1 MRDKNKFA
9 LVNAMNLVFIS
20 IFLLSCNYTIAQDA
34 KKIKFPDR
42 ALGFNA
48 GISQHLSQSLPGGYL
63 GINHEIN
70 LSKKIKLHHNLSFTL
85 HKGEDK
91 TQESILGNAIAMTTV
106 SPDFNSFPLKFITAG
121 IQTFSGA
128 SISFLS
134 GKLMIGAGPLLRYQT
149 TTKPENY
156 AFSATTRPTT
166 TGGGTFL
173 YRAYY
178 TINSIRPHSFAAGG
192 LLFLD
197 IKLFNIKS
205 IETKANLKYQSDSQ
219 GDKLFS
225 AGIKLVK
232 PYRKTS

>member
-9 LVNAMNLVFIS
+9 LVNAMNLMFIS

-48 GISQHLSQSLPGGYL
+48 GISQHLSQSLAGGYL

-91 TQESILGNAIAMTTV
+91 TQESILGNAIAITTV

-128 SISFLS
+128 SISLLS

-197 IKLFNIKS
+197 VKLFKVKS
-205 IETKANLKYQSDSQ
+205 IETKANLMYQFDSQ
-219 GDKLFS
+219 GDKLIS
-225 AGIKLVK
+225 AGFKLIK
-232 PYRKTS
+232 PYKKTS

>member
-1 MRDKNKFA
+1 MREKRN
-9 LVNAMNLVFIS
+9 NLTVKLMILRFTTI
-20 IFLLSCNYTIAQDA
+20 LLISCNYAIAQDS

-42 ALGFNA
+42 VLGFST
-48 GISQHLSQSLPGGYL
+48 GISHHMSQSLAGGYL

-70 LSKKIKLHHNLSFTL
+70 LSKKIKLHHNLTFAL

-91 TQESILGNAIAMTTV
+91 THEAILGNVLAMITMP
-106 SPDFNSFPLKFITAG
+106 PDFKSFPLKFVTAG

-128 SISFLS
+128 STSFLS
-134 GKLMIGAGPLLRYQT
+134 GKLMVGVGPVFRYQN

-156 AFSATTRPTT
+156 EFKTIIRPTT
-166 TGGGTFL
+166 TGDGAFL

-178 TINSIRPHSFAAGG
+178 TINSIRPHTFSAGG

-197 IKLFNIKS
+197 VKLFNIKS
-205 IETKANLKYQSDSQ
+205 IETKANLMYQFDSQ
-219 GDKLFS
+219 RDKLFS
-225 AGIKLVK
+225 AGIKLIK

>member
-9 LVNAMNLVFIS
+9 LVNAMNLMFIS
-20 IFLLSCNYTIAQDA
+20 IFLLSCNYTIAQDS

-42 ALGFNA
+42 AVVFSA
-48 GISQHLSQSLPGGYL
+48 GISQHLSQSLAGGYL

-166 TGGGTFL
+166 TGGSFL

-178 TINSIRPHSFAAGG
+178 QINSIRPHTFSAGG

-197 IKLFNIKS
+197 VKLFNIKS
-205 IETKANLKYQSDSQ
+205 IETKANLMYQFDSQ
-219 GDKLFS
+219 GDKLIS
-225 AGIKLVK
+225 AGIKLIK
-232 PYRKTS
+232 PYKKIS

>member
-1 MRDKNKFA
+1 MRDKNKSA
-9 LVNAMNLVFIS
+9 VVNAMNLTFIT
-20 IFLLSCNYTIAQDA
+20 ILLLSCKYIIAQDV

-42 ALGFNA
+42 TLVFST

-70 LSKKIKLHHNLSFTL
+70 LSKKIKLHHNLTFTL
-85 HKGEDK
+85 HKGKDN
-91 TQESILGNAIAMTTV
+91 THAGILSNAIAMTTMP
-106 SPDFNSFPLKFITAG
+106 PDFNSEPLKFITAG

-128 SISFLS
+128 STSFFS
-134 GKLMIGAGPLLRYQT
+134 GKLMIGAGPMLRYQNT
-149 TTKPENY
+149 SKPENY
-156 AFSATTRPTT
+156 EFIAITRPTQRFD
-166 TGGGTFL
+166 GIFL

-178 TINSIRPHSFAAGG
+178 LINSIRPHTFAAGG

-197 IKLFNIKS
+197 VKLFKIKS
-205 IETKANLKYQSDSQ
+205 IETKANLMYQLDSR

-225 AGIKLVK
+225 AGIKLIK